1 MAKYKKKHLTTYAFI
16 DSQNLN
22 LGIGNDIKNSNEFIY
37 KGWRLDF
44 TKFRKLLRD
53 TYRVEEAFLFIGH
66 IPENQKL
73 YTYLQKAGYIL
84 IFKPTVH
91 YYKDGKKTTK
101 GNVDAELVL
110 YAAAK
115 EFTNYDKAVIVTGDG
130 DFACLVEYL
139 KDEGK
144 LSKLLIPNKHNYSSL
159 LKPHLSDSDFISTK
173 RKKLENTFGDKNKR
187 A

>member
-1 MAKYKKKHLTTYAFI
+1 MAKPRKEHLTTYAFI

-22 LGIGNDIKNSNEFIY
+22 LGISHDIQKNKKVIY

-44 TKFRKLLRD
+44 VKFRRFLKD
-53 TYRVEEAFLFIGH
+53 TYKVEQAFLFIGH

-84 IFKPTVH
+84 VFKPTVH
-91 YYKDGKKTTK
+91 YFKDGKKTTK

-115 EFTNYDKAVIVTGDG
+115 EFANYDKAVIVTGDG
-130 DFACLVEYL
+130 DFACLAEYL
-139 KDEGK
+139 NDEGK
-144 LSKLLIPNKHNYSSL
+144 LAKLLIPNKCNYSSL
-159 LKPHLSDSDFISTK
+159 LKPYLDNADFVNTK
-173 RKKLENTFGDKNKR
+173 RSKLENTYNKKGR

>member
-1 MAKYKKKHLTTYAFI
+1 MSSVAKKLTVYAFI

-22 LGIGNDIKNSNEFIY
+22 LGVLNGVMKGKRVIY

-44 TKFRKLLRD
+44 AKFRTYLND
-53 TYRVEEAFLFIGH
+53 TYKVEQAYLFIGQ

-84 IFKPTVH
+84 VFKPTVQ
-91 YYKDGKKTTK
+91 YFKDGKKSSK

-115 EFTNYDKAVIVTGDG
+115 EFKNYDKAVIVTGDG
-130 DFACLVEYL
+130 DFACLLEYL
-139 KDEGK
+139 EDESK
-144 LSKLLIPNKHNYSSL
+144 LSKLLIPNKYNYSKL
-159 LKPHLSDSDFISTK
+159 LKPYLPKADYVST
-173 RKKLENTFGDKNKR
+173 RKQKLESIYNKKRR